1 MVTSDGRKKKHNVLA
16 AAGRRGIVKLIHV
29 TADYCYGEIKAH
41 KKPIATACFSPTC
54 ETHLFSKTPYVLQSL
69 ISSQHFLSQDKS
81 RLPYLV
87 CDYKDDKL
95 NLILLSLELA
105 AIFWGSEFEGVDLI
119 FLICYLEAYLFIS
132 LRLFFLSLLCLPTA
146 ASYDKKICAW
156 DIGIPD
162 CDYNFQER

>member
-69 ISSQHFLSQDKS
+69 ISSQHFSSQGKS
-81 RLPYLV
+81 RLPSLV
-87 CDYKDDKL
+87 CEYKDNKL
-95 NLILLSLELA
+95 NLRLLSLKLA
-105 AIFWGSEFEGVDLI
+105 AIFWGSEFEGGGSYFPNL
-119 FLICYLEAYLFIS
+119 LFGS
-132 LRLFFLSLLCLPTA
+132 LSFYFIASLPHSSLPPNSCLL
-146 ASYDKKICAW
+146 
-156 DIGIPD
+156 
-162 CDYNFQER
+162 